1 MSFFIFVRGNWPFL
15 LAGFLFSLT
24 SSYGQTFF
32 ISIFAG
38 RIMTDFALT
47 DGQWGMTYTVAT
59 TLSAI
64 LMVWGGAL
72 TDVMRS
78 RTLSLIVMLGLA
90 ATCVAMFLNTS
101 ALVLVAVVLFLRFF
115 GQGMCNHLAI
125 VSMARWYV
133 GNRGKALSIAGMG
146 VALGTAALPVIFA
159 AAMEV
164 VPWRILWLISAA
176 IIVLTIPFIQ
186 LLLRKERTPQSMAKE
201 TQATGMDNRHWTRS
215 EVVTHP
221 VFWLLLPALM
231 GPPAWGTALFFQQV
245 HLSEVKD
252 WSLVGFTALFPLL
265 AVVSVASSLVSGAV
279 IDRVGGWR
287 ILPFFSVP
295 SIALFIIMAQAT
307 TLVGAAVAIVLLGVG
322 QGLMATLPGAF
333 WSEFYG
339 TRHIGSIKAAAGA
352 AMVFGTAI
360 GPGVSGCL
368 IDLGIDVPAQM
379 YCIAVY
385 FLVAGVLAIWAVRM
399 AAPRLPV
406 SA

>member
-59 TLSAI
+59 TLSAL
-64 LMVWGGAL
+64 LMIWGGAL

-90 ATCVAMFLNTS
+90 ATCVAMALNTN
-101 ALVLVAVVLFLRFF
+101 ALVLIAIVLCLRLF
-115 GQGMCNHLAI
+115 GQGMCSHLAI

-133 GNRGKALSIAGMG
+133 ATRGKALSIAGMG
-146 VALGTAALPVIFA
+146 VALGTAVLPVVFA
-159 AAMEV
+159 AAMDV
-164 VPWRILWLISAA
+164 ISWRALWIVSAV
-176 IIVLTIPFIQ
+176 IIVLTIPVIQ
-186 LLLRKERTPQSMAKE
+186 ILLQKERTPQSMAKE
-201 TQATGMDNRHWTRS
+201 TQATGMDDRHWTRA
-215 EVVTHP
+215 EVVMHP

-231 GPPAWGTALFFQQV
+231 GPAAWGTALFFQQV
-245 HLSEVKD
+245 HLTEIKG

-265 AVVSVASSLVSGAV
+265 SVVSVAGSLVSGAI

-295 SIALFIIMAQAT
+295 YIVLFLIMAQAT
-307 TLVGAAVAIVLLGVG
+307 TLLGAAVAIVLLGLG
-322 QGLMATLPGAF
+322 QGLIATLPGAF
-333 WSEFYG
+333 WSEFFG

-352 AMVFGTAI
+352 ATVFGTAI
-360 GPGVSGCL
+360 GPGVSGWL
-368 IDLGIDVPAQM
+368 IDLGINFPTQM
-379 YCIAVY
+379 YGIAVY
-385 FLVAGVLAIWAVRM
+385 FVVAGILAIMAVRM

-406 SA
+406 TA

>member
-360 GPGVSGCL
+360 GPGVSGWL
-368 IDLGIDVPAQM
+368 IDLGIDFPAQM
-379 YCIAVY
+379 YGIAVY